1 MMKTRV
7 FALLLCLCLIC
18 LPLLTACG
26 EAAESGRTVTLYV
39 YNWGEY
45 ISDGYED
52 TRDVN
57 AEFEDYCREVLGRNV
72 KVNYSTFSSN
82 EDMYAKVSSG
92 AALYDVI
99 IPSDYMIERMI
110 GEERLRP
117 LNMENIPHYAYIRDD
132 FKGENVYYEPAG
144 DAIYSVPY
152 FYGQIGIL
160 YNTER
165 VSEDAETFGTWAL
178 MWDEDYKGEIL
189 QINNSRDAF
198 GSAFYMLGYGDYINK
213 TGPEYNQY
221 WQEALDK
228 LKEQKKLVQ
237 GYVMDEVFYKMKSG
251 SASIAAYYAGDFLS
265 MYEENDALG
274 FYYPREGTNRYV
286 DAMCVPSN
294 AKNPELAELYI
305 NFMCRP
311 DVALANAA
319 YTYYASP
326 LDFDAIEAEGNE
338 DYVAALDEYRETMA
352 EVHEDAIEI
361 LYGDVASSVPT
372 WPYMNLSPEG
382 LAMLNDL
389 WEELKVESDVSV
401 GIIVLASVILA
412 ACAGL
417 VIFYVVRSRRRKK
430 WRDGLWTAPQENN
443 Q

>member
-1 MMKTRV
+1 MKKRI
-7 FALLLCLCLIC
+7 FALLLALVLVC
-18 LPLLTACG
+18 LPLLSACAK
-26 EAAESGRTVTLYV
+26 EVENSRSVTLYV

-52 TRDVN
+52 TVDVN
-57 AEFEDYCREVLGRNV
+57 GEFETYCREVLGKNV

-110 GEERLRP
+110 KEGRLLP
-117 LNMENIPHYAYIRDD
+117 LHMENIPNYAYIRDD
-132 FKGENVYYEPAG
+132 FKGENVYYEPRDG
-144 DAIYSVPY
+144 KIYSVPY
-152 FYGQIGIL
+152 FYGEIGVI

-165 VSEDAETFGTWAL
+165 VPEDTDTLGSWDL
-178 MWDEDYKGEIL
+178 LWDERFDGEIL

-198 GSAFYMLGYGDYINK
+198 GSAFYKLGYSVNDEEN
-213 TGPEYNQY
+213 TAH
-221 WQEALDK
+221 WQEALEL
-228 LKEQKKLVQ
+228 LKQQKKLVQ

-251 SASIAAYYAGDFLS
+251 SASIAPYYAGDFLT
-265 MYEENDALG
+265 MYEYNDALA
-274 FYYPREGTNRYV
+274 FYYPAEGTNSYV

-294 AKNPELAELYI
+294 ARNPELAELYI

-311 DVALANAA
+311 DMAFANAA

-338 DYVAALDEYRETMA
+338 DYVAALGEYREVMA

-361 LYGDVASSVPT
+361 LYGAAASSVPT
-372 WPYMNLSPEG
+372 EPYMNLSPEG
-382 LAMLNDL
+382 LAMLNDY

-401 GIIVLASVILA
+401 GIIVLAALVLA
-412 ACAGL
+412 VCIGL
-417 VIFYVVRSRRRKK
+417 AVFFAVRARRRKK
-430 WRDGLWTAPQENN
+430 WRDTLWDTAEDGVDQK
-443 Q
+443 

>member
-1 MMKTRV
+1 MKMRI
-7 FALLLCLCLIC
+7 FALLLALTLVC
-18 LPLLTACG
+18 LPLLAACG
-26 EAAESGRTVTLYV
+26 EAIEGGKTVTLYV

-57 AEFEDYCREVLGRNV
+57 AEFEDYCREVLGKNV
-72 KVNYSTFSSN
+72 RVNYSTFSSN

-110 GEERLRP
+110 KEERLRP
-117 LNMENIPHYAYIRDD
+117 LNMENIPNYAYIRDD
-132 FKGENVYYEPAG
+132 FKGDNVYYEPCEG
-144 DAIYSVPY
+144 EIYSVPY
-152 FYGQIGIL
+152 FYGQIGVL
-160 YNTER
+160 YNTDR
-165 VSEDAETFGTWAL
+165 VPEDTETIGSWDL
-178 MWDEDYKGEIL
+178 LWDENFKGEIL

-198 GSAFYMLGYGDYINK
+198 GSALYKLGYSVNDEENVAH
-213 TGPEYNQY
+213 
-221 WQEALDK
+221 WQEALDL
-228 LKEQKKLVQ
+228 LKAQKKLVQ

-265 MYEENDALG
+265 MYEENDALA

-286 DAMCVPSN
+286 DAMCIPAN
-294 AKNPELAELYI
+294 AKSPELAELYI
-305 NFMCRP
+305 DFMCRP
-311 DVALANAA
+311 DVAFANAA

-361 LYGDVASSVPT
+361 LYGEVASSVPT
-372 WPYMNLSPEG
+372 EPYMNLSPEG
-382 LAMLNDL
+382 LAMLNDY

-401 GIIVLASVILA
+401 GIIALAAVILA
-412 ACAGL
+412 ACVGMIVFFA
-417 VIFYVVRSRRRKK
+417 VRSRRRKK
-430 WRDGLWTAPQENN
+430 WRDGLWQTPAPASAQN
-443 Q
+443 

>member
-26 EAAESGRTVTLYV
+26 EAAENGRTVTLYV

-57 AEFEDYCREVLGRNV
+57 AEFEDYCREVLGKNV

-110 GEERLRP
+110 GEGRLRP
-117 LNMENIPHYAYIRDD
+117 LDMANVPNYAYIRDD
-132 FKGENVYYEPAG
+132 LKGDNVYYEPAG
-144 DAIYSVPY
+144 DVIYSVPY

-165 VSEDAETFGTWAL
+165 VPENTETLGSWDL
-178 MWDEDYKGEIL
+178 MWDENFKGEIL

-198 GSAFYMLGYGDYINK
+198 GTAFYKLGYSVNDEQH
-213 TGPEYNQY
+213 PAY
-221 WQEALDK
+221 WQEALEL
-228 LKEQKKLVQ
+228 LKQQKKLVQ

-251 SASIAAYYAGDFLS
+251 SASVAAYYAGDFLS
-265 MYEENDALG
+265 MYEENDALA

-286 DAMCVPSN
+286 DAMCVPAN
-294 AKNPELAELYI
+294 AKNPELAEAYI

-326 LDFDAIEAEGNE
+326 LDFDAIEAEGDE
-338 DYVAALDEYRETMA
+338 TYVAALDEYRETMA

-361 LYGDVASSVPT
+361 LYGEAASSVPT
-372 WPYMNLSPEG
+372 EPYMNLSPEG
-382 LAMLNDL
+382 LAMINDL

-401 GIIVLASVILA
+401 GIIVLAAVILA
-412 ACAGL
+412 VCAGF
-417 VIFYVVRSRRRKK
+417 VIWFAVRSRRRKK
-430 WRDGLWTAPQENN
+430 WRDGLWTTQENN